1 MRYVRLDE
9 RLQLDGDALFA
20 MHSLAVTA
28 IEEPACLARAAS
40 QREPISDRCV
50 RDEDEINSLRA
61 SSSVDSTLADA
72 SRGYRSD
79 RLQIAEIVVHSR
91 AMQYAKYHDRKNS
104 ERDSLT
110 ERVSTILSMSP
121 ALKTYEGKCENNAEL
136 FLRTRIARVIE
147 CDACGA
153 TSGCS

>member
-1 MRYVRLDE
+1 MHPLATTALEE
-9 RLQLDGDALFA
+9 R
-20 MHSLAVTA
+20 
-28 IEEPACLARAAS
+28 ACLARAAS
-40 QREPISDRCV
+40 RREPISDRCAC
-50 RDEDEINSLRA
+50 DEDKINSLRA
-61 SSSVDSTLADA
+61 SSPVDSTLADA